1 MNSMPIIEGLTTS
14 IPETTKTND
23 NINAKVLYDNFI
35 RDLKIFLNEYK
46 KYTENSNDLDLNLSA
61 RDSLNKVV
69 ESMQK
74 YHDVLSSAKV
84 SNTQTLNND
93 INELRNIIKEKELVI
108 KEDRNSVYGDY
119 IIKQETSYYY
129 NMMLSIVMACIIYYI
144 FFEISYSK

>member
-1 MNSMPIIEGLTTS
+1 
-14 IPETTKTND
+14 
-23 NINAKVLYDNFI
+23 LY
-35 RDLKIFLNEYK
+35 LKNFLNDYK

-61 RDSLNKVV
+61 QNSLNKVV

-74 YHDVLSSAKV
+74 YHDILSSAKV
-84 SNTQTLNND
+84 SGTQNLNNN

-129 NMMLSIVMACIIYYI
+129 NMMLSIVMACVIYYI